1 MMKIGLLGSEDTV
14 ARLVETSVLADVQC
28 GDFNLEIE
36 DVAGLVIEVEHLSL
50 RIVASCD
57 ARSIPFV
64 VLSSAAASGTLAAF
78 GLEISLGSNASWDE
92 ILEALGLTR
101 ASPNAVTPT
110 EQLEESEPT
119 ARVAQVIAV
128 WGPAGAPG
136 RSSIAINL
144 ASEAAL
150 LGRRVL
156 LIDADTYGGSI
167 AGYLE
172 LFDESPGF
180 LAAGRLAAQEN
191 LNVAEIARLTHSF
204 QVGSASIAVLSGIV
218 SARRWPELSAMR
230 VRACIHVL
238 RAHFDVIIC
247 DVGFNLEQD
256 EEISSDMT
264 SPRRNQATLEIL
276 TSSDEVVAV
285 ASADVIGIARFI
297 QSLESLRSCVGQ
309 ARLVVVANRVR
320 DSRAANA
327 SVVQHT
333 LHRFAGLTEITVVND
348 DRQTFATAVD
358 LAVPLCVSAPK
369 SVVRG
374 QIVKLTQGLM
384 G

>member
-1 MMKIGLLGSEDTV
+1 
-14 ARLVETSVLADVQC
+14 
-28 GDFNLEIE
+28 
-36 DVAGLVIEVEHLSL
+36 
-50 RIVASCD
+50 
-57 ARSIPFV
+57 
-64 VLSSAAASGTLAAF
+64 
-78 GLEISLGSNASWDE
+78 
-92 ILEALGLTR
+92 
-101 ASPNAVTPT
+101 
-110 EQLEESEPT
+110 
-119 ARVAQVIAV
+119 
-128 WGPAGAPG
+128 
-136 RSSIAINL
+136 
-144 ASEAAL
+144 
-150 LGRRVL
+150 

-191 LNVAEIARLTHSF
+191 LDAAEIARLTHSF

-230 VRACIHVL
+230 VRSCIQVL
-238 RAHFDVIIC
+238 RTHFDVIIC

-276 TSSDEVVAV
+276 AASDVVVAV

-320 DSRAANA
+320 DSRAASA
-327 SVVQHT
+327 SVVKHT
-333 LHRFAGLTEITVVND
+333 LHRVAGLTEITVVND
-348 DRQTFATAVD
+348 DRQTFAAAVD

-374 QIVKLTQGLM
+374 QIVRMTQGLM
-384 G
+384 R